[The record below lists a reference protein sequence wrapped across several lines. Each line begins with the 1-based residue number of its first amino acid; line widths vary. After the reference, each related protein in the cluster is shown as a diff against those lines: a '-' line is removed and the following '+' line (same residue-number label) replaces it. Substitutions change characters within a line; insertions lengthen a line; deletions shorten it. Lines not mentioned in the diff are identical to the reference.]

1 MDYLAADTLIGGT
14 AIQIMLDN
22 LGDEEAQMIIAG
34 VFRQDDQLTDKKLTG
49 VLEKMNMDSEKHTD
63 YVNRIIEA
71 QTRMYSTPLMN
82 PDPDQVDEIFSRD
95 TVKLLDTSMEGVEDL
110 PTEEEEKERLPYAKG
125 GEVIVPNAPVE
136 PDERIDKMTGLPYNI
151 QAGSAFVDEEDP
163 EKRMLFNEGGFVDRI
178 KKAGY
183 DAAAEALGI
192 PKEGL
197 EWAMSIDKKYPKDEQ
212 LDGRGDAARHLA
224 LGVIAKKADYPE
236 TARFLSHLREFI
248 ELDIKGGAMDIANNN
263 KGFNIEADS
272 YEEAE
277 RKIDKMI
284 RNKEVLYYTPT
295 ESKSRRGYQ
304 VGGSV
309 EDPSMYRSDGSKKS
323 AQGFLGPVKNNVEG
337 GTMTEV
343 SVGMEIN
350 GQEMEV
356 PTMVPTLTKKEIETL
371 ANMQLEGN
379 AKNIPESIIMKAKQH
394 ALQRIEQG
402 LSPFYQDGEK

>member
-1 MDYLAADTLIGGT
+1 MDTPERMLVGFAHVANAFVPGT
-14 AIQIMLDN
+14 AKSFYDALNAETPQDLKSEFLVNVTGLRFSKVDPAETLKYASLEYKRRKGNITSSLPEQGDSPEAMFNAHVERQKDLYKLQQEYYGKYAAAKILLSDKEIDDILKRSAITKSDRRQFAVGRFSPENYNATYRSDLLRDMGVTTRDLYIHEQSIMDAN
-22 LGDEEAQMIIAG
+22 
-34 VFRQDDQLTDKKLTG
+34 R
-49 VLEKMNMDSEKHTD
+49 NMSK
-63 YVNRIIEA
+63 
-71 QTRMYSTPLMN
+71 TPLMYVE
-82 PDPDQVDEIFSRD
+82 PKEIE
-95 TVKLLDTSMEGVEDL
+95 EGFEV
-110 PTEEEEKERLPYAKG
+110 ERLPYAKG

-163 EKRMLFNEGGFVDRI
+163 EKRMLFNLGGGVS
-178 KKAGY
+178 K
-183 DAAAEALGI
+183 ALGT
-192 PKEGL
+192 
-197 EWAMSIDKKYPKDEQ
+197 S
-212 LDGRGDAARHLA
+212 
-224 LGVIAKKADYPE
+224 
-236 TARFLSHLREFI
+236 
-248 ELDIKGGAMDIANNN
+248 
-263 KGFNIEADS
+263 
-272 YEEAE
+272 
-277 RKIDKMI
+277 
-284 RNKEVLYYTPT
+284 
-295 ESKSRRGYQ
+295 
-304 VGGSV
+304 

-356 PTMVPTLTKKEIETL
+356 PTMVPSLTKKEIETL

>member
-1 MDYLAADTLIGGT
+1 MS
-14 AIQIMLDN
+14 
-22 LGDEEAQMIIAG
+22 
-34 VFRQDDQLTDKKLTG
+34 K
-49 VLEKMNMDSEKHTD
+49 
-63 YVNRIIEA
+63 
-71 QTRMYSTPLMN
+71 TPLMYVE
-82 PDPDQVDEIFSRD
+82 PKEIE
-95 TVKLLDTSMEGVEDL
+95 EGFEV
-110 PTEEEEKERLPYAKG
+110 ERLPYAKG

-163 EKRMLFNEGGFVDRI
+163 EKRMLFNLGGGVS
-178 KKAGY
+178 K
-183 DAAAEALGI
+183 ALGT
-192 PKEGL
+192 
-197 EWAMSIDKKYPKDEQ
+197 S
-212 LDGRGDAARHLA
+212 
-224 LGVIAKKADYPE
+224 
-236 TARFLSHLREFI
+236 
-248 ELDIKGGAMDIANNN
+248 
-263 KGFNIEADS
+263 
-272 YEEAE
+272 
-277 RKIDKMI
+277 
-284 RNKEVLYYTPT
+284 
-295 ESKSRRGYQ
+295 
-304 VGGSV
+304 

-356 PTMVPTLTKKEIETL
+356 PTMVPSLTKKEIETL